1 MTNLNMITRVAQ
13 AIAQSRGDTNWKA
26 YESAA
31 RAAAIAMREPSNEML
46 EAALF
51 DLPDWGDL
59 PDDWRAM
66 INYVVEESLQ

>member
-1 MTNLNMITRVAQ
+1 MTQLNMITRVAQ
-13 AIAQSRGDTNWKA
+13 AIAQSMGDSNWKA
-26 YESAA
+26 YECAA
-31 RAAAIAMREPSNEML
+31 RAAASAMREPSNEML

-66 INYVVEESLQ
+66 INYVVEETLQ